1 MKVGFFQFD
10 VAFAE
15 PEQNR
20 DAIKQALMMSHEF
33 DLLLLPEL
41 CTTGSIFFDR
51 QQVSE
56 LAEDLYQGASSM
68 LLQTVAQEK
77 SACIVAGLAECHED
91 QLYNS
96 TLLTGPDGLLGIHRK
111 VHLAQT
117 DQLRFVPGKD
127 FCVYEVQGVKI
138 GVLLCY
144 DIWFEDG
151 LEALKQ
157 QGVQIILNPSNFC
170 GEDSLEVIKK
180 AAKDHSVYVIAANRL
195 GMDHD
200 CSTGV
205 RFIGN
210 SLIVDPQGTVL
221 AQGDE
226 SQQLRIID
234 IPV

>member
-1 MKVGFFQFD
+1 MKIGFFQFD

-15 PEQNR
+15 PQQNR
-20 DAIKQALMMSHEF
+20 DAIRAALTSHEF
-33 DLLLLPEL
+33 DLMLLPEL

-51 QQVSE
+51 HQVSE
-56 LAEDLYQGASSM
+56 LAEDLYHGPSSQ
-68 LLQTVAQEK
+68 LLQTLAQEK
-77 SACIVAGLAECHED
+77 SACIVAGLAECYEG

-96 TLLTGPDGLLGIHRK
+96 TLLAGPDGLLGVHRK
-111 VHLAQT
+111 VHLAPT
-117 DQLRFVPGKD
+117 DQSRFVPGKD

-151 LEALKQ
+151 LASLKE

-170 GEDSLEVIKK
+170 GEDSLAVIKK
-180 AAKDHSVYVIAANRL
+180 AAKDYGVYVIAANRL

-200 CSTGV
+200 CNTGV

-210 SLIVDPQGTVL
+210 SLIVDPQGKVL
-221 AQGDE
+221 VQGDE
-226 SQQLRIID
+226 SQQLRVIELAF
-234 IPV
+234 

>member
-20 DAIKQALMMSHEF
+20 DAIKHALMTPHEF

-51 QQVSE
+51 QQVVE
-56 LAEDLYQGASSM
+56 LAEDLQKGASSL
-68 LLQTVAQEK
+68 LLQTLAQEK
-77 SACIVAGLAECHED
+77 SACIVAGLAECHEE

-96 TLLTGPDGLLGIHRK
+96 TLLTGPEGVLGIHRK
-111 VHLAQT
+111 VHLAST
-117 DQLRFVPGKD
+117 DQLRFVPGQD

-151 LEALKQ
+151 LQALKQ

-180 AAKDHSVYVIAANRL
+180 AAKDYGVYVVAANRL

-200 CSTGV
+200 CNTGV

-226 SQQLRIID
+226 SQQLRVIEIAL
-234 IPV
+234 